1 MADALDRKIL
11 RAVQDGLPLEP
22 EPYAL
27 VAEELGMG
35 ETELR
40 ERLRLML
47 ERGEI
52 RRIGASI
59 AHRRAGIACNLMCVW
74 RIPPDAVEAFAAE
87 AVKHDAVTHCYDREG
102 PPDWPYN
109 LYAMIHGRSV
119 DDCQRV
125 IDAIVAATGQEDCV
139 ALRSTREFKKTWTR
153 I

>member
-1 MADALDRKIL
+1 MADALDKRIL

-22 EPYAL
+22 EPYAV
-27 VAEELGMG
+27 VARELGID
-35 ETELR
+35 EAELR
-40 ERLRLML
+40 ERLGTMY

-59 AHRRAGIACNLMCVW
+59 AHRRAGFDCNVMCVW
-74 RIPPDAVEAFAAE
+74 RVPQDEVDAFAAE
-87 AVKHDAVTHCYDREG
+87 AVRHDAVTHCYDRDGLEG
-102 PPDWPYN
+102 WPYN

-119 DDCQRV
+119 EDCQQV
-125 IDAIVAATGQEDCV
+125 IDAIVAATGQADYV